1 MEVRKWNVCFG
12 SIIWPPAH
20 CIKKPK
26 GKIMALWEWYVD
38 QNSDFI

>member
-1 MEVRKWNVCFG
+1 MEVCEWNVRSG

-20 CIKKPK
+20 WIKKPQ

-38 QNSDFI
+38 QNSGF